1 MRLAAAV
8 IVLLVSAF
16 APQSASALQKTPY
29 PEVKVEAPPPFRH
42 DPALDAMRKSLAA
55 VVQRKDAKALF
66 ALVSPDF
73 TWTADGDPPSNSI
86 RSGTPCI
93 ISRSPS
99 VFVPSARKKT
109 AAARRHSGFCSRTR
123 SLIPRS
129 RRRTITR
136 TSPAARSRR
145 TSTRT
150 RATAPNKH
158 RGRRRGVEWV
168 YTLKEIALTEKPTGG
183 GTVAKVSNAALPV
196 VSRYPAARP
205 GETVTVSFYEVLLPS
220 GKTGWI
226 DADGVDPVGIDRFA
240 TARTRRARGRS
251 RVTSRIAE
259 AHSRPHP
266 EETAK
271 RSSRR
276 TGTRAQFLN
285 ALWKSRFGNGRKTCE
300 IGL

>member
-73 TWTADGDPPSNSI
+73 TWTADGDPAEQFDPKRDALHNFKVAFGF
-86 RSGTPCI
+86 RPFGKDEDGSGADAFWILLEDALADPALTPQDDNPDIACG
-93 ISRSPS
+93 P
-99 VFVPSARKKT
+99 VTANVDEDARD
-109 AAARRHSGFCSRTR
+109 
-123 SLIPRS
+123 
-129 RRRTITR
+129 
-136 TSPAARSRR
+136 
-145 TSTRT
+145 
-150 RATAPNKH
+150 RAEQAIA
-158 RGRRRGVEWV
+158 GEDEGVEWV

-183 GTVAKVSNAALPV
+183 GTVAKVSNTALPV

-226 DADGVDPVGIDRFA
+226 DADGVDPVGIDRVCYGKDKA
-240 TARTRRARGRS
+240 GAWK
-251 RVTSRIAE
+251 IAGYE
-259 AHSRPHP
+259 QNS
-266 EETAK
+266 
-271 RSSRR
+271 
-276 TGTRAQFLN
+276 
-285 ALWKSRFGNGRKTCE
+285 
-300 IGL
+300 